1 MPRNWCLLMILQLW
15 NILVAETLV
24 IDSSSGRYKNK
35 CILFRV
41 HFYWVL
47 IFLVTYSEGWNTR
60 HKLTRGKSPHY
71 LVKRVTISIEAW
83 FLNQLQ
89 IYWCNMK
96 ALSILF
102 KWGYGGLIY
111 EYDKKWQ
118 SGRPKW
124 WWALVM
130 VWGQGFAE
138 RGVKLPEPT
147 EHKTCCHINISFLN
161 EDANKNQ

>member
-102 KWGYGGLIY
+102 KWGYCGLIY
-111 EYDKKWQ
+111 MIRNDRVADQNNDGLWSWSGVRVLQREVSNSLNLQ
-118 SGRPKW
+118 STRH
-124 WWALVM
+124 V
-130 VWGQGFAE
+130 V
-138 RGVKLPEPT
+138 
-147 EHKTCCHINISFLN
+147 ISTSLS
-161 EDANKNQ
+161 